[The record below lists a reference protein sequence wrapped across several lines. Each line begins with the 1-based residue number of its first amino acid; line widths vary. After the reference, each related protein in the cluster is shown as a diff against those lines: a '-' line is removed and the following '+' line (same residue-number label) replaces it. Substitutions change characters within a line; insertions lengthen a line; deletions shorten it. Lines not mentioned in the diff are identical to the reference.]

1 MEKIFF
7 NFLKFDSIHR
17 KLLISEPGTT
27 AILSH
32 EGCMK
37 EMETFCERW
46 KNGEIF
52 RGNEF
57 GIFRLNSRLWK
68 DVTPHS
74 VHSLGTPVEWH
85 AKARPIFEKV
95 LGSIH
100 NPL

>member
-1 MEKIFF
+1 MLIF
-7 NFLKFDSIHR
+7 L
-17 KLLISEPGTT
+17 EPGTT

-32 EGCMK
+32 DGCMK

-46 KNGEIF
+46 KSGEIF

-74 VHSLGTPVEWH
+74 VHSVGSPIEWH
-85 AKARPIFEKV
+85 AKARPVFEKL
-95 LGSIH
+95 LGSLH
-100 NPL
+100 NAPYETV